1 MYGSLALLVSS
12 LVFLMLVN
20 VAETTVF
27 LQYVRVGEATV
38 RSVVPLS
45 TLSM

>member
-20 VAETTVF
+20 VAETVVF

-38 RSVVPLS
+38 CPVVPLS